1 MKINR
6 NFEFYL
12 KDKIIATFIAT
23 FTFITFYFVTD
34 LNFIHKY
41 PNAKYGT
48 IIVLLISWLC
58 YTYISLTKT
67 KRTTQQ
73 SRKVSFNDCC
83 NYLKNIIYKTI
94 KNKYHFKPLKQITL
108 TLTILLFF
116 VIIMCSITT
125 IGIIFVYFR
134 IPFNYLFFD
143 KIMQIIFS
151 FTIATAITFNYLYT
165 RKPKMNNN
173 EL

>member
-23 FTFITFYFVTD
+23 FTFIAFYFVTD

-58 YTYISLTKT
+58 YTYISSKNKQTIQQT
-67 KRTTQQ
+67 RTFT
-73 SRKVSFNDCC
+73 FNDRW
-83 NYLKNIIYKTI
+83 NYLKNMIHKTI
-94 KNKYHFKPLKQITL
+94 RNKYHFKPLKQITL

-125 IGIIFVYFR
+125 IGIIFAYFK

-151 FTIATAITFNYLYT
+151 FTIATAITFTYLRT

>member
-12 KDKIIATFIAT
+12 KDKIIATFIVT
-23 FTFITFYFVTD
+23 FTFIAFYFVTD

-41 PNAKYGT
+41 PDAKYGV
-48 IIVLLISWLC
+48 IVFVLFWLWLY
-58 YTYISLTKT
+58 YTSL
-67 KRTTQQ
+67 
-73 SRKVSFNDCC
+73 RKNKKNIKQTRKFTFKDYS
-83 NYLKNIIYKTI
+83 NYLKNVIYKTI